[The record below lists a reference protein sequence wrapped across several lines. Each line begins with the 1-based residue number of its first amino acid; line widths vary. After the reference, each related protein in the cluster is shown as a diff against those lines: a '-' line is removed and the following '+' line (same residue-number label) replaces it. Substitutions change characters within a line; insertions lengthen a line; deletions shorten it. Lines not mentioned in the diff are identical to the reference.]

1 MTNLSAT
8 APQTIAQW
16 HHIVQSRDE
25 QALADLLA
33 DDVVFE
39 SPVVHTPQHGKA
51 VTLVYLRAALQVLN
65 NDAFS
70 YPREWYAAHS
80 AVLEFQ
86 TTVDGVVING
96 VDMIE
101 WNTEGKINQ
110 FKVMVRPLKAVNK
123 LHEQMFAKLKELA
136 PEWFAGAKAPQ

>member
-1 MTNLSAT
+1 MSSQTAT
-8 APQTIAQW
+8 PTPITHW
-16 HHIVQSRDE
+16 HHIVQSKDE

-39 SPVVHTPQHGKA
+39 SPVVHTPQRGKA

-65 NDAFS
+65 NDSFT
-70 YPREWYAAHS
+70 YPRQWHNDHS

-86 TTVDGVVING
+86 STVDGVVING

-101 WNTEGKINQ
+101 WNLEGKINQ

-136 PEWFAGAKAPQ
+136 PEWFAAKAAG